1 MYSEKFG
8 GISLFATMESLA
20 LLDLSDE
27 LSAMILSSEEA
38 NNYLRKKQALQNPET
53 QAKVQAFAKIK
64 EAYEEVERFG
74 RYHPDYKEVT
84 RKTRALKREL
94 DMDEGIADFR
104 RAETDL
110 QNLLDEISLLLAG
123 AVSSNIMVPTGN
135 PFFEQKSACSSGG
148 CGSGGS
154 CGCSA

>member
-1 MYSEKFG
+1 
-8 GISLFATMESLA
+8 MESLA

-27 LSAMILSSEEA
+27 LSALILESDEA
-38 NNYLRKKQALQNPET
+38 KRYCAKRKALQNSET
-53 QAKVQAFAKIK
+53 QARIHAFTKIK
-64 EAYEEVERFG
+64 EAFEEVERFG

-94 DMDEGIADFR
+94 DMDEHIAEFR

-110 QNLLDEISLLLAG
+110 QSLLDEISMLLAG
-123 AVSSNIMVPTGN
+123 AVSPNIKVPTGN
-135 PFFEQKSACSSGG
+135 PFFEQKSGCSTGG